1 MTTSPTPFTQ
11 LFGIPEEEF
20 ASVKDS
26 VTSGLPSRGH
36 GEGVEASGSSGYL
49 VIPEIRF
56 TKGYV
61 AEDDDVEDIKK
72 TAFAPQQTKQKGKL
86 SMGPMVESSWK

>member
-1 MTTSPTPFTQ
+1 M
-11 LFGIPEEEF
+11 
-20 ASVKDS
+20 
-26 VTSGLPSRGH
+26 
-36 GEGVEASGSSGYL
+36 
-49 VIPEIRF
+49 IPEIRF